1 MLFSLFQSCLVSLF
15 FEYIYI
21 VGYTMPP
28 MDLKLFLY
36 YNKYYTNTSLCI
48 LQSLQQS
55 LSENQTIAK
64 VTVNVTEIP
73 PPAIDCIECLWIR
86 WNALK
91 TKCTKIG
98 FLSKKRV
105 AEDIQDILS
114 EKVFEFLFFFV
125 LLFVS
130 ILLLSS
136 CLWRFRTEHQRFTSL
151 KQQHEHVKQQD
162 ERCWATKEHENDVR

>member
-1 MLFSLFQSCLVSLF
+1 MLFSLFLVLLVCFSSIF
-15 FEYIYI
+15 
-21 VGYTMPP
+21 
-28 MDLKLFLY
+28 
-36 YNKYYTNTSLCI
+36 TSLVIQCLPWI
-48 LQSLQQS
+48 SNCFYTTINITQTHLFAFYNLYKSS
-55 LSENQTIAK
+55 SENQTCAR
-64 VTVNVTEIP
+64 VTVNVTEMP

-86 WNALK
+86 WNMLK

-114 EKVFEFLFFFV
+114 KKVFEFLFFFV

-162 ERCWATKEHENDVR
+162 ERCWATKEYENDVR